1 MTISDLKEYMFN
13 LGFENKEIKSF
24 IDKQIK
30 NNSIKSI
37 YVDELTENLYNSL
50 REKVLNLFKD
60 KVEDVCFIKQ
70 LNNNTYDEEILDIIE
85 LSQVVNK
92 FESLGYSG
100 QYSNCIWFDVGLI
113 DGTSINVYWNRE

>member
-1 MTISDLKEYMFN
+1 MTILDLKEYMFN

-37 YVDELTENLYNSL
+37 YVDELTESLYNNL
-50 REKVLNLFKD
+50 REMVLNLFKD
-60 KVEDVCFIKQ
+60 KIEDVCFIKQ
-70 LNNNTYDEEILDIIE
+70 LNNNIYDEKILDIIE
-85 LSQVVNK
+85 LSQAVNK

-113 DGTSINVYWNRE
+113 DRTSINVYWNRE

>member
-1 MTISDLKEYMFN
+1 MTILNLKEYMFN

-50 REKVLNLFKD
+50 REMVLNLFKD
-60 KVEDVCFIKQ
+60 KIEDVCFIKQ
-70 LNNNTYDEEILDIIE
+70 LNNNIYDEEILDIIE
-85 LSQVVNK
+85 LSQAVNK

>member
-100 QYSNCIWFDVGLI
+100 QYSNCTWFDVGLI
-113 DGTSINVYWNRE
+113 DGTSINLYWDRG

>member
-37 YVDELTENLYNSL
+37 YVDELTESLYNNL
-50 REKVLNLFKD
+50 REMVLNLFKD
-60 KVEDVCFIKQ
+60 KIEDVCFIKQ
-70 LNNNTYDEEILDIIE
+70 LNNNIYDEKILDIIE
-85 LSQVVNK
+85 LSQAVNK

>member
-1 MTISDLKEYMFN
+1 MTILDLKEYMFN

-37 YVDELTENLYNSL
+37 YVDELTESLYNNL
-50 REKVLNLFKD
+50 REMVLNLFKD
-60 KVEDVCFIKQ
+60 KIEDVCFIKQ
-70 LNNNTYDEEILDIIE
+70 LNNNIYDEKILDIIE
-85 LSQVVNK
+85 LSQAVNK

>member
-1 MTISDLKEYMFN
+1 MTILDLKEYMFN

-30 NNSIKSI
+30 NNSTKSI
-37 YVDELTENLYNSL
+37 YVDELTESLYNSL
-50 REKVLNLFKD
+50 REMVLNLFKD
-60 KVEDVCFIKQ
+60 KIEDVCFIKQ
-70 LNNNTYDEEILDIIE
+70 LNNNIYDEEILDIIE